1 MNPSLALAAA
11 AVFAI
16 VLLLL
21 RTGDPEPADRATDG
35 PSKSGAIPDQLEAT
49 ALAERIFSREDQEFV
64 ARLQSRR
71 LQQLYLEERRRV
83 AVHWVRRT
91 SEDVSGIM
99 RKHRLSSRQS
109 TNLNAA
115 TEAKLFWQFVEL
127 KFLCGVLQL
136 LARVS
141 GPHVLVNLAAH
152 TGTLYQRIGQA
163 LPQINA
169 VDGTAS

>member
-21 RTGDPEPADRATDG
+21 RTGDPEPADRAAGG
-35 PSKSGAIPDQLEAT
+35 PPKREEVPDALEAT

-71 LQQLYLEERRRV
+71 LQHLYREERRRV

-115 TEAKLFWQFVEL
+115 TEAKLFWQFVEV
-127 KFLCGVLQL
+127 KFFCGVLRL
-136 LARVS
+136 LVHVS

-152 TGTLYQRIGQA
+152 TGALYQRIGRSF
-163 LPQINA
+163 PQTNA
-169 VDGTAS
+169 VGGTVS